1 MPTVRIP
8 EKSTTWL
15 HVSNF
20 ATLKKRVQS
29 ANALSERR
37 AHLKSSQVK
46 NKTFSLI
53 CHSRRDSEPP
63 HQSAF
68 RGPGI
73 PALMRQLFG
82 TEDQREAYREFHKA
96 WTAFSRDPEYRARA
110 ADSRKPYRTRA
121 GNKEPCVFVSA
132 LAARILP
139 QTLAQKSVQLRM
151 DSRSHFNAS

>member
-8 EKSTTWL
+8 CRYREPKKSTTWL

-20 ATLKKRVQS
+20 ATLRKSGAV
-29 ANALSERR
+29 SECAIR
-37 AHLKSSQVK
+37 ATRPSEEKVK

-82 TEDQREAYREFHKA
+82 TEEQREAYRKFHKA

-121 GNKEPCVFVSA
+121 GN
-132 LAARILP
+132 
-139 QTLAQKSVQLRM
+139 
-151 DSRSHFNAS
+151 